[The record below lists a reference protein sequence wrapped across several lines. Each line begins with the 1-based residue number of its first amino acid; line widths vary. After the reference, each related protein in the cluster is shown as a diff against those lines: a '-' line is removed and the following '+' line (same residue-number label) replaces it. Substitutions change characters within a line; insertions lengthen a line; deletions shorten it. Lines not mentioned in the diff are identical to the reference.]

1 MKVKL
6 YVHSILLAALS
17 LNIGCVSSVTDL
29 ASNAYNST
37 TRKFTNNNTQGTDAL
52 YAQVA
57 QEDKAQV
64 DQLNHQ
70 LKVAE
75 QQKVI
80 AKLVTKR
87 DDLQRER
94 SRINSKRTELITSEN
109 TYRVQ
114 LAKLEAIDRNQLGDK
129 ISNIETIAD
138 THVDALEVQ
147 QKRLKLD
154 KEVGVLDVKIDKL
167 EQQIEKENN
176 TLDNLQNKQLT
187 TSL

>member
-37 TRKFTNNNTQGTDAL
+37 TSKFTNNTQGTDAL
-52 YAQVA
+52 YAQVK

-75 QQKVI
+75 QQKII

-138 THVDALEVQ
+138 THVDALEIQ

-154 KEVGVLDVKIDKL
+154 KEVGVLDVRINKL